1 MGNFFHFFLC
11 VDCVYVFYDQKMLVF
26 YCYFA
31 QKIIILG
38 EVITSFFPKNWRI
51 IAMKIALY
59 CRVSTDNFN
68 QDVSRQINELAE
80 IATRQG
86 WDVAE
91 TTVDDETG

>member
-1 MGNFFHFFLC
+1 
-11 VDCVYVFYDQKMLVF
+11 
-26 YCYFA
+26 
-31 QKIIILG
+31 
-38 EVITSFFPKNWRI
+38 
-51 IAMKIALY
+51 MKIALY

>member
-1 MGNFFHFFLC
+1 MYVVCMFFMTTKC
-11 VDCVYVFYDQKMLVF
+11 S
-26 YCYFA
+26 YFIA
-31 QKIIILG
+31 ILLKKSYILG